1 MKALVLGDLRI
12 TEENCGFYQQVAI
25 VESLETLKHFIK
37 ETLRVDGWCAQNL
50 AEYFANDPYVIGERC
65 KTFTS

>member
-1 MKALVLGDLRI
+1 MSMILGDLEI
-12 TEENCGFYQQVAI
+12 TEENLGFLREVAI
-25 VESLETLKHFIK
+25 VESFETLKHFIK
-37 ETLRVDGWCAQNL
+37 RTLRVDGWCAQNL